1 MAAPPT
7 LRPPPRRPRL
17 GEAAPSRAQPDRDRP
32 TIRGTVEEGRVR
44 RPAGAAWLTILVTGL
59 AALLLN
65 ADGVAHIADTQPLG
79 WRRSAA
85 RAAVR
90 PFQAV
95 SHTLLL
101 NRPRAWL
108 AGATGAPQ
116 RLDAGRDPEA
126 VTTTTTPPG
135 ATTTT
140 LAPLQVRT
148 PTEEEPLRVY
158 LTGDSFLADVGR
170 GLSGTVGK
178 DERWDLTTDAKPGT
192 GLSRPEVI
200 DWPKRIAGRMPT
212 DTEIVVLGFGGN
224 DAQDMAAGGGRVKVG
239 EPEWEAEYQ
248 ARIGR
253 VLDVADRPGR
263 TIVWVGI
270 PVATAKNI
278 EKARPAM
285 NRAAKA
291 ELAKRQSTLFL
302 DTAAVLSGGEGE
314 YKDFLEIG
322 GEPKRVRA
330 ADGFHLAP
338 AGATLLGRSLVRLI
352 GTVWPVEPGASPTT
366 ATTSATTT
374 SGGP

>member
-1 MAAPPT
+1 MAAPPS
-7 LRPPPRRPRL
+7 LRPVPRAPRL
-17 GEAAPSRAQPDRDRP
+17 GEAAARGGGRRRDRP
-32 TIRGTVEEGRVR
+32 SVRGSVEQGRIR

-79 WRRSAA
+79 WRRSSA

-90 PFQAV
+90 PFQAA
-95 SHTLLL
+95 SSALFL

-108 AGATGAPQ
+108 AEATGAPQ
-116 RLDAGRDPEA
+116 LRDAGRDPELPP
-126 VTTTTTPPG
+126 TTTTVPG

-148 PTEEEPLRVY
+148 PTDDEPLRVY
-158 LTGDSFLADVGR
+158 LTGDSFVADVGR
-170 GLSGTVGK
+170 GLSATVGK
-178 DERWDLTTDAKPGT
+178 DDRWDLTTDAKPGT

-200 DWPKRIAGRMPT
+200 DWPKRIASRMPS

-224 DAQDMAAGGGRVKVG
+224 DAQDLQADGGRVRVG
-239 EPEWEAEYQ
+239 DPEWETEYQ
-248 ARIGR
+248 ARIAR
-253 VLDVADRPGR
+253 VLDVVDRPGR

-285 NRAAKA
+285 NGAAKA

-322 GEPKRVRA
+322 GEPTRVRA

-352 GTVWPVEPGASPTT
+352 ATVWPVETPG
-366 ATTSATTT
+366 
-374 SGGP
+374 SGALTPP